1 MSQGATKKTMIRPVV
16 GQSAPSYHGN
26 GISSDAM
33 PMMFIGGGDRRSE
46 ERIQYLRRSI
56 ETEPTRKVRIEMK
69 PKKVIETNLEFTKKE
84 KKTIWYT
91 KKELN
96 EMLGANKELIQMSRK
111 NPDADVCMRGL
122 EDMMSIRASLNKK
135 ERRNGVLH
143 AVLEEQ
149 KKQQAEDMPNPEKLR
164 KRSKNA
170 SKESVKRALQFA
182 HMDARAASCEEGFE
196 SSCGSLS
203 IPDVKKDICCSDD
216 ATIATM
222 TTATTMTTCS
232 TTSTF
237 ESNFRRRG
245 GVDSVVQQPNTPT
258 RSSSHSSNMLPTSV
272 FIDTSGVVVDRKAK
286 KIVLRPKEPLSSSS
300 HRSSSGRNR
309 IPNGSGRGRIP
320 GGL

>member
-1 MSQGATKKTMIRPVV
+1 MIRPVV
-16 GQSAPSYHGN
+16 GHSAPGYHGN
-26 GISSDAM
+26 GISADAM
-33 PMMFIGGGDRRSE
+33 PMMYIGGGDRRSE
-46 ERIQYLRRSI
+46 ERIQYLRRAV
-56 ETEPTRKVRIEMK
+56 ETEPTRQVRIEAK
-69 PKKVIETNLEFTKKE
+69 PRTVIESKLELSKKE

-91 KKELN
+91 RKELSD
-96 EMLGANKELIQMSRK
+96 MLGSNKELIQLSRK
-111 NPDADVCMRGL
+111 KPEADVCTRGL

-149 KKQQAEDMPNPEKLR
+149 KKQQAENIPNPEKLR

-182 HMDARAASCEEGFE
+182 HIDARTAACDDGIDSR
-196 SSCGSLS
+196 CGSLS
-203 IPDVKKDICCSDD
+203 LPDFNKKDICCSDD
-216 ATIATM
+216 ATVATM

-245 GVDSVVQQPNTPT
+245 GVDSVVQQPNTPS
-258 RSSSHSSNMLPTSV
+258 RSSSCPDMPPMSV
-272 FIDTSGVVVDRKAK
+272 VIDTSGIVADRKAK
-286 KIVLRPKEPLSSSS
+286 KLVLRPKEQLNTSG
-300 HRSSSGRNR
+300 HRSTSGRNR
-309 IPNGSGRGRIP
+309 IPSGSGRGRTQ

>member
-1 MSQGATKKTMIRPVV
+1 MTMIRPIV
-16 GQSAPSYHGN
+16 GQTAPSYHGN

-56 ETEPTRKVRIEMK
+56 ETEPTRKVRIELK
-69 PKKVIETNLEFTKKE
+69 PKKVIEMDLELSKKE
-84 KKTIWYT
+84 KKTVWYT

-96 EMLGANKELIQMSRK
+96 EMLGSNKELLQMSRR
-111 NPDADVCMRGL
+111 NPEVNLCTRGL

-149 KKQQAEDMPNPEKLR
+149 KKQQAENMPNPEKLR

-182 HMDARAASCEEGFE
+182 HMDARAASCEDDFD
-196 SSCGSLS
+196 SSCDSLS
-203 IPDVKKDICCSDD
+203 LPEVKKDNYCCSDD

-245 GVDSVVQQPNTPT
+245 GVDSVVQQPNTPR
-258 RSSSHSSNMLPTSV
+258 RSSSSSNMPPINV

-286 KIVLRPKEPLSSSS
+286 KLVLRPKEPLSTSS
-300 HRSSSGRNR
+300 HRSNSGRSR
-309 IPNGSGRGRIP
+309 ISTAGRRGSTQA
-320 GGL
+320 GL